1 MARLVKPIAVIMR
14 VAIVAAILLLTACRG
29 EPVPRDYQN
38 APPDM
43 TNPPDTRTEAPATGA
58 TGQAPPQP
66 TTGVEGPNAAN
77 HPVSPPAQP
86 ITTTIPDTPPVTTTT

>member
-1 MARLVKPIAVIMR
+1 MR
-14 VAIVAAILLLTACRG
+14 VSIVAAILLLAACRG

-43 TNPPDTRTEAPATGA
+43 TNPPQTQSQTPSGGA

-66 TTGVEGPNAAN
+66 STGVEGTAGPYEQIT
-77 HPVSPPAQP
+77 PPTEA
-86 ITTTIPDTPPVTTTT
+86 TTTTMADTPPTTTS